1 MKKTLL
7 LITALFA
14 LLLGSC
20 EKKNAQQSAQ
30 VEAAEQ
36 SAQTEQITESEQTAE
51 NTVPDTTA
59 DTVSGNYAYSGSD
72 DIDSVTWYDK
82 NSDGRTHEVMTKA
95 PNALGLYDMSG
106 NVSEWCWD
114 WEGNYYSDDPQE
126 NPHGADSGKYR
137 VCRGGSWQDVVSHCN
152 VDARSIHTTPTN
164 AYSSIGFR
172 VVRNATEGT
181 PAPDGFVLVQGGSFR
196 MGSELTLELITIAMN
211 SDDEHAWE
219 FDDSNPAHTVSV
231 DSFYMCA
238 HEVTQEEFGLYYE
251 NPSESKIGG
260 LYPVET
266 VSWFDAVFYCNTR
279 SRDEGL
285 EPCYYVL
292 DDSLP
297 HGIEYFDSWQDFS
310 PNQSDEY
317 LEIHCDWSADGYRL
331 PTEAEWEYAARGGNA
346 SHAARGGNK

>member
-14 LLLGSC
+14 LLLGTC
-20 EKKNAQQSAQ
+20 EKKSAPQSAQ

-36 SAQTEQITESEQTAE
+36 SAQTEQITESEHTAE

-72 DIDSVTWYDK
+72 DIDSVAWYDK

-137 VCRGGSWQDVVSHCN
+137 VCRGGSWQGEVSFCD
-152 VDARSIHTTPTN
+152 VDARSILTTPTN
-164 AYSSIGFR
+164 AYSSLGFR

-196 MGSELTLELITIAMN
+196 MGSELTLKLITIAMN

-231 DSFYMCA
+231 DSFYMCV
-238 HEVTQEEFGLYYE
+238 HEVTQEEYEQCYE
-251 NPSESKIGG
+251 NTSEFKGKN
-260 LYPVET
+260 LPVET
-266 VSWFDAVFYCNTR
+266 VSWYGAVFYCNAR
-279 SRDEGL
+279 SLLEGL
-285 EPCYYVL
+285 TPCYYVI
-292 DDSLP
+292 DDSDL
-297 HGIEYFDSWQDFS
+297 HRRLDIYSWHDVIFGEGGK
-310 PNQSDEY
+310 NA
-317 LEIHCDWSADGYRL
+317 EIHCDWNANGYRL
-331 PTEAEWEYAARGGNA
+331 PTEAEWEYAARGGNGRTPPPA
-346 SHAARGGNK
+346 L

>member
-20 EKKNAQQSAQ
+20 EKKSAPQSAQ

-36 SAQTEQITESEQTAE
+36 SAQAEQITESEQTAE

-72 DIDSVTWYDK
+72 DIDSVAWYDK

-114 WEGNYYSDDPQE
+114 WYKGRYYEESPTQ
-126 NPHGADSGKYR
+126 NPRGADSGDCR
-137 VCRGGSWQDVVSHCN
+137 VARGGSFFDRPIFCN
-152 VDARSIHTTPTN
+152 SIFRRAATDTAFGTDF
-164 AYSSIGFR
+164 GFR
-172 VVRNATEGT
+172 VVRNAAKDTT
-181 PAPDGFVLVQGGSFR
+181 VADDFVFVQGGSFV
-196 MGSELTLELITIAMN
+196 MGSEEFLEGEERSNGLIM
-211 SDDEHAWE
+211 EYY
-219 FDDSNPAHTVSV
+219 FPAHKVSV

-266 VSWFDAVFYCNTR
+266 VSWYAAVFYCNAR
-279 SRDEGL
+279 SLHEGL
-285 EPCYYVL
+285 TPCYYVI
-292 DDSLP
+292 DDSDL
-297 HGIEYFDSWQDFS
+297 HRRLDIYSWHDVIFGEGGK
-310 PNQSDEY
+310 NA
-317 LEIHCDWSADGYRL
+317 EIHCDWNANGYRL
-331 PTEAEWEYAARGGNA
+331 PTEAEWEYAARGGNDRTPPPA
-346 SHAARGGNK
+346 L